1 VRLLICDDHAVVAE
15 ALALM
20 LEHAGHTVVAVTDSP
35 DRALAVLSTEPVD
48 VCVLHVD
55 QPSGSFLDVLLNLRA
70 AAPDA
75 KLVLLTAVI
84 QPGVL
89 AAGTAAG
96 VNGFA
101 DNRHRIED
109 LVTLIHRVHA
119 GEVIYHPSGDGR
131 ASHRH
136 TERSDVQ
143 RLAGYLTPRE
153 REVLSHLVRGES
165 AIACARSM
173 GVSATTTRTH
183 IQSVLTKLGVH
194 SQLEAVT
201 AAVRNDLVSIET
213 GEWLAK

>member
-35 DRALAVLSTEPVD
+35 DPALAVLSTEPVD
-48 VCVLHVD
+48 VCLLHVD
-55 QPSGSFLDVLLNLRA
+55 HPSGSFLDVLLDLRA

-84 QPGVL
+84 QPDIV
-89 AAGTAAG
+89 AAGRAAG
-96 VNGFA
+96 VHGFA
-101 DNRHRIED
+101 DTRQRIED
-109 LVTLIHRVHA
+109 VVTLIHRVHA
-119 GEVIYHPSGDGR
+119 GEVIYQPSGDGR

-143 RLAGYLTPRE
+143 RLARYLTPRE

-165 AIACARSM
+165 ASACARSM